1 MSTRKQ
7 TIGLQPY
14 QRVLFNQQ
22 FRLEEYYEDLNK
34 LNDRSDKSLPD
45 MRRVIHTDMKRSRN
59 NQLYDRQ
66 LNQHVIG
73 VRGLQ
78 WQHK

>member
-1 MSTRKQ
+1 MSTRKE
-7 TIGLQPY
+7 TNGLLPY
-14 QRVLFNQQ
+14 QHVLFNNQ
-22 FRLEEYYEDLNK
+22 FRLEEYYEDPTK
-34 LNDRSDKSLPD
+34 VNDRSDKSLPD
-45 MRRVIHTDMKRSRN
+45 MRRVVHTDMKRSRN

-73 VRGLQ
+73 ARGLQ